1 MHPVASGRHFV
12 LAICLALGACM
23 SPPPEPADVRVDP
36 HSFSNPEALRVTH
49 LDLDLDVDFPR
60 RLLHGIAILD
70 IERVDSRA
78 TRLLLDTRALEVTSA
93 EARLPDT
100 DWKRVDFSL
109 GEEVEF
115 LGRPLAIDFPARASA
130 VRVRYRTAPE
140 ASGLQ
145 WLTPAQTAAGKH
157 PFLFTQSQA
166 IHARSWIP
174 LQDTPGVR
182 MTYTATVRT
191 PPGLLAVMSASNDVG
206 DARDG
211 EYRFDMPQAI
221 PSYLIALGVGDIAFE
236 PMGARTGVFAEPPV
250 AAAAAAEFSDTER
263 MLEITEQLFGP
274 YRWGRYDLLIL
285 PPSFPFGG
293 MENPRLSFITPTV
306 IAGDKSLVALI
317 AHELAHSWSGNL
329 VTNASWR
336 DLWLN
341 EGFTVYVE
349 SRIMEA
355 VYGPERRSMEDALGL
370 HSLREELAE
379 LDDPDEI
386 LAIELRGRDPDD
398 VFTDVPY
405 EKGRLFLVWL
415 EDRVGRETFDRFL
428 RGYFDRF
435 AFESITTEQFLAYL
449 EAELLEPNP
458 GAATMAAV
466 RAWVY
471 EPGLPVD
478 AVLPESDAFT
488 VVDAARVR
496 WLEGRVAAGDI
507 ETSAWTVHEWLHFLE
522 GLPDALD
529 GEQLAA
535 LDSTFGFTGS
545 ANAEIAST
553 WLEIAIRNQYRPAE
567 ARLEEFLVGIGRRKL
582 IEDLYKALVETA
594 DGREFA
600 LRVYQRAK
608 LGYHP
613 LMITTAEK
621 ILFPKK

>member
-1 MHPVASGRHFV
+1 
-12 LAICLALGACM
+12 M
-23 SPPPEPADVRVDP
+23 SRPPEPAVERIAEAAADP
-36 HSFSNPEALRVTH
+36 HSFSNPHALRVSH
-49 LDLDLDVDFPR
+49 LELELDVDFAQR
-60 RLLHGIAILD
+60 VLNGTAVLD

-78 TRLLLDTRALEVTSA
+78 TRLVLDTRALDVTST
-93 EARLPDT
+93 EARIPDAG
-100 DWKRVDFSL
+100 WRRVDFEL

-115 LGRPLAIDFPARASA
+115 LGRPLVVDFPAGARA

-145 WLTPAQTAAGKH
+145 WLTPEQTAAGAH

-182 MTYTATVRT
+182 MTYAATVRT
-191 PPGLLAVMSASNDVG
+191 PPGMLAVMSAKNDPG

-211 EYRFDMPQAI
+211 VYRFEMPQPI
-221 PSYLIALGVGDIAFE
+221 PAYLIALGVGHLAFE
-236 PMGARTGVFAEPPV
+236 PMGARTGVYAEPPV
-250 AAAAAAEFSDTER
+250 VAAAAAEFSDTER
-263 MLEITEQLFGP
+263 MLEITERLFGP

-329 VTNASWR
+329 VTNATWR

-349 SRIMEA
+349 SRIMES
-355 VYGPERRSMEDALGL
+355 VYGLERRNMEDALGL

-415 EDRVGRETFDRFL
+415 EDRFGRDRFDRFL

-449 EAELLEPNP
+449 EAELLESHP
-458 GAATMAAV
+458 GTVTMAAV

-471 EPGLPVD
+471 EPGLPAE
-478 AVLPESDAFT
+478 AVLPQSDAFD
-488 VVDAARVR
+488 VIDAARER
-496 WLEGRVAAGDI
+496 WLDGRIAAGDI
-507 ETSAWTVHEWLHFLE
+507 DTSVWTVHEWLRFLE
-522 GLPDALD
+522 ELPDELD
-529 GEQLAA
+529 RERLAA
-535 LDSTFGFTGS
+535 LDAAFALTPSS
-545 ANAEIAST
+545 NAEIAST
-553 WLEIAIRNQYRPAE
+553 WLEIAIRNQYRPAY

-582 IEDLYKALVETA
+582 IEDLYKALVETG

-600 LRVYQRAK
+600 LRVYARAK
-608 LGYHP
+608 PGYHP
-613 LMITTAEK
+613 LMIATAEK
-621 ILFPKK
+621 ILFPKNHQEP

>member
-1 MHPVASGRHFV
+1 
-12 LAICLALGACM
+12 
-23 SPPPEPADVRVDP
+23 
-36 HSFSNPEALRVTH
+36 
-49 LDLDLDVDFPR
+49 
-60 RLLHGIAILD
+60 
-70 IERVDSRA
+70 
-78 TRLLLDTRALEVTSA
+78 
-93 EARLPDT
+93 
-100 DWKRVDFSL
+100 
-109 GEEVEF
+109 
-115 LGRPLAIDFPARASA
+115 
-130 VRVRYRTAPE
+130 
-140 ASGLQ
+140 
-145 WLTPAQTAAGKH
+145 
-157 PFLFTQSQA
+157 
-166 IHARSWIP
+166 
-174 LQDTPGVR
+174 
-182 MTYTATVRT
+182 
-191 PPGLLAVMSASNDVG
+191 
-206 DARDG
+206 
-211 EYRFDMPQAI
+211 
-221 PSYLIALGVGDIAFE
+221 
-236 PMGARTGVFAEPPV
+236 
-250 AAAAAAEFSDTER
+250 
-263 MLEITEQLFGP
+263 
-274 YRWGRYDLLIL
+274 
-285 PPSFPFGG
+285 
-293 MENPRLSFITPTV
+293 
-306 IAGDKSLVALI
+306 
-317 AHELAHSWSGNL
+317 
-329 VTNASWR
+329 
-336 DLWLN
+336 
-341 EGFTVYVE
+341 
-349 SRIMEA
+349 
-355 VYGPERRSMEDALGL
+355 
-370 HSLREELAE
+370 
-379 LDDPDEI
+379 
-386 LAIELRGRDPDD
+386 